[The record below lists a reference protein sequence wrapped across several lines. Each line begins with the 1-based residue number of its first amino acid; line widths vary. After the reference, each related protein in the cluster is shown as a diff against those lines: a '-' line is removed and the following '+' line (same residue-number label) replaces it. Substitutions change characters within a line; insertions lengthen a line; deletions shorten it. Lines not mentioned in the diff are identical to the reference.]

1 MSKPTLKRL
10 QRIEQ
15 GMLTLLQLNH
25 LFSERADELEKELEQ
40 LKSQYQKRSGSDDLR
55 PERPA

>member
-10 QRIEQ
+10 ERIEQ

-25 LFSERADELEKELEQ
+25 LFSERTDELEKEIET
-40 LKSQYQKRSGSDDLR
+40 LKSQHQKKGSSRELR
-55 PERPA
+55 MEQPA

>member
-10 QRIEQ
+10 ERIEQ

-25 LFSERADELEKELEQ
+25 LFSERTDELEKEIEN
-40 LKSQYQKRSGSDDLR
+40 LKSQHQKKNSSGESRL
-55 PERPA
+55 EQPA

>member
-10 QRIEQ
+10 ERIEQ

-25 LFSERADELEKELEQ
+25 LFSERTDEIEKELKQ
-40 LKSQYQKRSGSDDLR
+40 LKSQQQRKDQMGVS
-55 PERPA
+55 AA

>member
-10 QRIEQ
+10 ERIEQ

-25 LFSERADELEKELEQ
+25 LFSERTDELEKEIEN
-40 LKSQYQKRSGSDDLR
+40 LKSQHQKKNSSGELR
-55 PERPA
+55 LEQPA